1 TFKAKVAVVTG
12 SNKGNGFTTVRAHCK
27 QFQGDVYLTDLIC
40 HEGLK
45 PLFHQLDIID
55 LNSLKTAAAFFKE
68 KYGGVDILINN
79 AGIGFKATDTTPFGI
94 QAEVTLRTNFFGT
107 RDVLTHF
114 MPLIKAEGENN
125 FERHFFHKYIN
136 FIQREYI
143 SITCFCY
150 SPSSS
155 LLFTRTRRSKT
166 CAVVSSE
173 QQKMSV

>member
-1 TFKAKVAVVTG
+1 MAQSKNMLSIDTIDKYWLLATTSVLIWISANIFVLVHYYLLMQYSWVT
-12 SNKGNGFTTVRAHCK
+12 
-27 QFQGDVYLTDLIC
+27 QIC

-114 MPLIKAEGENN
+114 MPLIKAEVNVS
-125 FERHFFHKYIN
+125 
-136 FIQREYI
+136 
-143 SITCFCY
+143 SIV
-150 SPSSS
+150 SSS
-155 LLFTRTRRSKT
+155 TLS
-166 CAVVSSE
+166 
-173 QQKMSV
+173 Q